1 MTFYENILNRKI
13 LKSKYPF
20 LDYRE
25 SFDRLIL
32 IKIVSSVFMI
42 EYLDV
47 ERERT
52 IDILVY

>member
-20 LDYRE
+20 LDHRE

-47 ERERT
+47 KRERT
-52 IDILVY
+52 IGILVY